1 MKNIEEIKNIIAQ
14 KVRSINQFFTN
25 TETIESKDK
34 LPDGSE
40 LTVHNLISFT
50 DYKTGVEYAKK
61 VNILIM
67 IDFTGKQCVNCRLME
82 NNVWSDEKV
91 MQMLKNDVVLI
102 SLYGDD
108 KKELPKSEQYITKE
122 GKEINTIGK
131 KWSEFQI
138 TRFNNNSRP
147 LYVLLDLNEKEL
159 NVPVAYTPDVN
170 EYLAWLKDG
179 ISKFNK

>member
-1 MKNIEEIKNIIAQ
+1 
-14 KVRSINQFFTN
+14 
-25 TETIESKDK
+25 
-34 LPDGSE
+34 
-40 LTVHNLISFT
+40 LTVHNLVSFT
-50 DYKTGVEYAKK
+50 DYKTGVKYAKK
-61 VNILIM
+61 VNKPIM

-82 NNVWSDEKV
+82 NNGWSDPRVLEI
-91 MQMLKNDVVLI
+91 MKNEVVLI

-108 KKELPKSEQYITKE
+108 KKELPPSEIYTTKD

-159 NVPVAYTPDVN
+159 NVPVAYTPNID

-179 ISKFNK
+179 ISKFN